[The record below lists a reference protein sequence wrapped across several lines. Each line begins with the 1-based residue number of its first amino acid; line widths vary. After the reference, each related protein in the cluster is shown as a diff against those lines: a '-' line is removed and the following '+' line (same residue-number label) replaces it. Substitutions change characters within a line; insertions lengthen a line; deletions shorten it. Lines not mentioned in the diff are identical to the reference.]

1 MRSPAAAPRSGFTL
15 LELMIAVA
23 IAGVL
28 AAIATPSF
36 TDLLARQR
44 LQAVAHQLQADI
56 ALARQEASRRG
67 QTVHLV
73 FQPGPRWCYAL
84 SVGTA
89 HDCRGRAPASD
100 TGVIKVVHG
109 PDFPGVQLVDAG
121 AMALD
126 PAQGTALQATGQ
138 ARFASSQGEQLRV
151 RLGRLG
157 RASLCAPAAPIA
169 GTPPCP
175 AEASAS

>member
-1 MRSPAAAPRSGFTL
+1 MRPPAAAPRSGFTL

-67 QTVHLV
+67 QTVHLA
-73 FQPGPRWCYAL
+73 FHPGPRWCYAL
-84 SVGTA
+84 SVGPVR
-89 HDCRGRAPASD
+89 DCRDSASARD
-100 TGVIKVVHG
+100 SGVIKVVHG
-109 PDFPGVQLVDAG
+109 PDFPGVQLLDAG

-126 PAQGTALQATGQ
+126 AAQGTALQSTGQ
-138 ARFASSQGEQLRV
+138 ARFASSQGEQLQV

-157 RASLCAPAAPIA
+157 RASLCTPAAPIA

-175 AEASAS
+175 AEAPAS